1 MSQRFTAHNT
11 VTAASFALNPALGYT
26 VCGWIYNV
34 SNSGGD
40 GDLFFAGQSANPGV
54 SRAIRLGYAAGPVL
68 RWRSGDGVNLLNET
82 DPVVN
87 GDWSFMALTYDG
99 AVARAYLDGNLL
111 REQAMAMSGSYDTVT
126 IGDLAFGTSVVE
138 LAQVKVWQGVA
149 LTPQQLALE
158 QLFWRP
164 QNAPSKLYA
173 WWQLEAAAPTL
184 DSSGNL
190 RTLSGPGSA
199 NGSFTPPGQLDP
211 TTRNVAAVGDTRST
225 GTAVVR
231 MRQRVQASGNTV
243 SDGRVFIRT
252 SVPSAAGGGGA
263 DSAMG
268 GRSRMRRHRR

>member
-26 VCGWIYNV
+26 ACGWIYSV

-40 GDLFFAGQSANPGV
+40 GDLFFASQSANPGV

-68 RWRSGDGVNLLNET
+68 RWRSGDGTNLLNET
-82 DPVVN
+82 GEVAN
-87 GDWSFMALTYDG
+87 GVWNFMALTYDG
-99 AVARAYLDGNLL
+99 AVARAYINGGLL
-111 REQAMAMSGSYDTVT
+111 REQAMAMSGSYDSIA
-126 IGDLAFGTSVVE
+126 IGDLAFGSSVVE
-138 LAQVKVWQGVA
+138 IAQIKVWQGIA
-149 LTPQQLALE
+149 LSPAQLALE

-184 DSSGNL
+184 DSSGNS

-199 NGSFTPPGQLDP
+199 NGTFTPPGQLDP
-211 TTRNVAAVGDTRST
+211 TNQNVAAIGDTRSN

-231 MRQRVQASGNTV
+231 LRLRVQATGDVIAN
-243 SDGRVFIRT
+243 GRAFLRT
-252 SVPSAAGGGGA
+252 TAPAAAGGGGA
-263 DSAMG
+263 DSSMG
-268 GRSRMRRHRR
+268 GRSRFRRNRR